1 MTTTPTTF
9 DKGQMVRV
17 SPERL
22 QRMTAAEKRRLSNR
36 QGVVQSAFLP
46 EGRSTQVITVQWL
59 ARNNTHT
66 FGQPESWSP
75 TMLEPVVPSQQEQR
89 P

>member
-1 MTTTPTTF
+1 
-9 DKGQMVRV
+9 MVRV

-36 QGVVQSAFLP
+36 QGIVQSAFLP
-46 EGRSTQVITVQWL
+46 KGRSTQVVTVQWL

-66 FGQPESWSP
+66 VGQPESWSP
-75 TMLEPVVPSQQEQR
+75 TMLEPVVTSQQEQR